1 MTPVSTHL
9 VLGSSIRQSRG
20 TKGSSGRSKTHAHT
34 LDKAGD
40 KTGAELKCGG
50 VAKLPRLRPER
61 VQTDAAPL

>member
-1 MTPVSTHL
+1 MTPASTHL
-9 VLGSSIRQSRG
+9 ALDSSIRQSRG
-20 TKGSSGRSKTHAHT
+20 IKGSSGRSKAHAHT

-61 VQTDAAPL
+61 VPTDAASL